1 MPSHGDFFGISW
13 TSYVFFR
20 IILNIFVY
28 RISYVVCRMWNGKF
42 RNQISKKSKV
52 KRQKA
57 KKEEGAEVQSNKGTK
72 NKGKLPEI
80 PKRNTQYSLRN
91 TT

>member
-1 MPSHGDFFGISW
+1 MKGDYEEFYGFGRRKNKANSKP
-13 TSYVFFR
+13 
-20 IILNIFVY
+20 IL
-28 RISYVVCRMWNGKF
+28 GKG
-42 RNQISKKSKV
+42 KSK
-52 KRQKA
+52 KA